1 MPSIQGQEIV
11 NLVNDMKAGKVDWL
25 LILNSNP
32 VYSAPVDL
40 HFEQALNNVKMTA
53 HLGSH
58 FNETAVVTEWHINGT
73 HYLEN
78 WSDTRA
84 YDGTASVIQPMID
97 PLYGG
102 KSAHDVIQ
110 SMLDQPDL
118 SPYDAVRKTWQANLG
133 TGDMEHAWRKVL
145 HDGMVE
151 GTAFQPRAVSA
162 KVGDLGVA
170 PASDADG
177 TVEVIFRADPNI
189 YDGRYANVGWL
200 QEIPKPV
207 TSMSWDN
214 AALMS
219 YRTLAKFGLAEQD
232 VVAIESNGNTV
243 YGSSH
248 GSSRPRRRLG
258 HGVPRVMDVATAAGS
273 PEGWASTPTRSAVP
287 ALCCLLL
294 ARP

>member
-1 MPSIQGQEIV
+1 
-11 NLVNDMKAGKVDWL
+11 MKT
-25 LILNSNP
+25 
-32 VYSAPVDL
+32 
-40 HFEQALNNVKMTA
+40 TA

-58 FNETAVVTEWHINGT
+58 LNETGVVTEWHINGA
-73 HYLEN
+73 HYLES

-84 YDGTASVIQPMID
+84 YDGTATVVQPMID

-110 SMLDQPDL
+110 SMLDDPDT

-133 TGDMEHAWRKVL
+133 PGRRSMAGARFCTTAWWQERP
-145 HDGMVE
+145 
-151 GTAFQPRAVSA
+151 FSPRRFPQRLADLAVRRA
-162 KVGDLGVA
+162 NY
-170 PASDADG
+170 PDG

-243 YGSSH
+243 MA
-248 GSSRPRRRLG
+248 P
-258 HGVPRVMDVATAAGS
+258 VM
-273 PEGWASTPTRSAVP
+273 AVP
-287 ALCCLLL
+287 GHPDGSVTVYLGLCTPQWGPRC
-294 ARP
+294 RRVGI